1 MGDKVSKE
9 AASEEDDRI
18 LTAKEERILKKAHDL
33 QERKREDCR
42 RLTEKWIQQ
51 ELEQAKKDRNRGTR
65 ERSDSESS
73 REDPSKGKDKERP
86 RINMIRAT
94 PSKEVVLTPAPGWQE
109 AVGRPEMRGEDD
121 TTEGGIREVEV
132 RFVPGESL

>member
-1 MGDKVSKE
+1 MRFKVQQE
-9 AASEEDDRI
+9 TVTEDENERF
-18 LTAKEERILKKAHDL
+18 LTEKEERILKMAHDSS
-33 QERKREDCR
+33 ERKREDSR

-51 ELEQAKKDRNRGTR
+51 ELELAKKERNRGTR

-73 REDPSKGKDKERP
+73 REDPRKGKDKERP

-121 TTEGGIREVEV
+121 TTEGKIREVEV
-132 RFVPGESL
+132 EFAPRTN